1 MNQKI
6 IQFPQ
11 NKNHKNRR
19 MLFFVIL
26 VGAIVGMVSWQ
37 YFVENVASFDVQ
49 IPESKNI
56 TFNQEVVQS
65 MTTAQIANEFEK
77 ADGKLVLLY
86 IYATWCRSCTK
97 NFPVFNEIAREFQN
111 TELQVIAIAI
121 DRNMDEETLKNYLGK
136 FGDYYFQPRYLAFK
150 DGFLEFLNKKN
161 IKYTSRIPF
170 TVLISRDGEV
180 KMKYAGGKS
189 KNYLRNKIIKELYL

>member
-6 IQFPQ
+6 IKFPQ
-11 NKNHKNRR
+11 NKNHKNFR

-26 VGAIVGMVSWQ
+26 IGAIVGMVSWQ
-37 YFVENVASFDVQ
+37 YFVENVASVDVQ
-49 IPESKNI
+49 IPQSKNI
-56 TFNQEVVQS
+56 TFNQEVAQS

-77 ADGKLVLLY
+77 ADGKPVLLY
-86 IYATWCRSCTK
+86 IYATWCGSCTK

-121 DRNMDEETLKNYLGK
+121 DRNMDEETLKNYLGR
-136 FGDYYFQPRYLAFK
+136 FGDYYFHPRYLAFK

-161 IKYTSRIPF
+161 IKYFAQIKSNLKMDDIF
-170 TVLISRDGEV
+170 KSLLGNQNSLNGISP
-180 KMKYAGGKS
+180 
-189 KNYLRNKIIKELYL
+189 

>member
-56 TFNQEVVQS
+56 TFNQEVAQS

-77 ADGKLVLLY
+77 ADGKPVLLY

-189 KNYLRNKIIKELYL
+189 KNYLRNKVIKELYL

>member
-11 NKNHKNRR
+11 NKNHKNLR

-26 VGAIVGMVSWQ
+26 IGAIVGMVSWQ

-56 TFNQEVVQS
+56 TFNQEVAQS

-77 ADGKLVLLY
+77 ADGKPVLLY
-86 IYATWCRSCTK
+86 VYATWCRSCTK

-161 IKYTSRIPF
+161 INYTSRIPF

>member
-56 TFNQEVVQS
+56 TFNQEVAQS

-77 ADGKLVLLY
+77 ADGKPVLLY

>member
-6 IQFPQ
+6 IKFPQ
-11 NKNHKNRR
+11 NKNHKNFR

-37 YFVENVASFDVQ
+37 YFVENVASVDVQ
-49 IPESKNI
+49 IPQSKNI
-56 TFNQEVVQS
+56 TFNQEVAQS

-77 ADGKLVLLY
+77 ADGKPVLLY
-86 IYATWCRSCTK
+86 IYATWCGSCTK

-170 TVLISRDGEV
+170 TVLISRQGEV